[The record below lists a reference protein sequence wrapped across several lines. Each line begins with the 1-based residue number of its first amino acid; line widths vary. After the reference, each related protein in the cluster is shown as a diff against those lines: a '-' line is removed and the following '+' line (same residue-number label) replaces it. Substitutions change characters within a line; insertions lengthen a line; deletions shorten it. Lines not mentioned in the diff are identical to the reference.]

1 MRNRTKKFINAYT
14 FIVICMNV
22 LIIGCFE
29 DKGNYEYSELNEI
42 HIDTLASPWRV
53 DFQEEVILTPNV
65 VTSKESEY
73 EYYWLLIDKQSNIAC
88 DTISREKELKYTVNL
103 AAGSQY
109 TSALFLLIWYHT
121 QY

>member
-53 DFQEEVILTPNV
+53 DFQEEVILLMLLLQRKVN
-65 VTSKESEY
+65 TSIIGY
-73 EYYWLLIDKQSNIAC
+73 
-88 DTISREKELKYTVNL
+88 
-103 AAGSQY
+103 
-109 TSALFLLIWYHT
+109 
-121 QY
+121 

>member
-1 MRNRTKKFINAYT
+1 
-14 FIVICMNV
+14 MNV

-73 EYYWLLIDKQSNIAC
+73 SIIGY
-88 DTISREKELKYTVNL
+88 
-103 AAGSQY
+103 
-109 TSALFLLIWYHT
+109 
-121 QY
+121 